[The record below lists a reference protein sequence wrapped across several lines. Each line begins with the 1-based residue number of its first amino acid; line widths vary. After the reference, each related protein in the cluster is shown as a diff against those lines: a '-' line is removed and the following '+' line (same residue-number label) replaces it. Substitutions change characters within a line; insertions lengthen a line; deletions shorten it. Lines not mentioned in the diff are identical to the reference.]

1 MKKRFFCLAV
11 LMLMLCMS
19 MTGCFFKA
27 ADELYCLPE
36 QSEEYN
42 DLQRAI
48 NQVMVQLD
56 ASYAAPVS
64 GSNQQAVQ
72 LADLDGDGNE
82 EAVAF
87 LKTEGNRPLKLVIFQ
102 KQDESYTQIAMLE
115 SDGSNFSSVE
125 YLQIDGQDGLEV
137 LIGRQIGEQVPQSMG
152 VYALQSGRMVELMS
166 TTYQEYT
173 TADLDLNGMSDI
185 VILSYDAE
193 ERNGV
198 VERYCW
204 RNGQLERDP
213 EVLMSNSVDA
223 VKRIITG
230 YLQPGVPAVFV
241 AGVYQDTSILT
252 DIFAVQNDTMI
263 NVTAQTEDNVPAPTV
278 RNYFVY
284 ATDIDGDGLMEL
296 PDPQKLPYFGAD
308 GESENY
314 IIHWYNMEL
323 SGQRTDKLTTY
334 HNYSSGWYLL
344 LPDWWE
350 NQLTVTRGNE
360 LEESVGYI
368 FSKWES
374 IEEPTEE
381 VFTLYEFSGY
391 DRQEIVQDLGEDLV
405 VVGEKGEVIYAAKL
419 AEGTLASQITDDQLK
434 SWFHFIS
441 VDWNT
446 GEVQ

>member
-1 MKKRFFCLAV
+1 VKKRFFCLAV

-137 LIGRQIGEQVPQSMG
+137 LVGRQIGEQVPQSMG
-152 VYALQSGRMVELMS
+152 VYALQNGRMVELMS

-204 RNGQLERDP
+204 RDGQLERDP

-241 AGVYQDTSILT
+241 ASVYQDTSILT

-284 ATDIDGDGLMEL
+284 ATDIDDDGLMEL

-323 SGQRTDKLTTY
+323 NGQRTDKLTTY